1 MMCARL
7 LRSAS
12 AKATADKQAEQ
23 RGRFTQL
30 SENVFAWVSDCYKGS
45 LQIVLRH
52 PAITLGV
59 LIVTIAATGLLFVT
73 VPKGF
78 FPQQDN
84 GTVFGGMQG
93 SQDASFQAM
102 QGAALQVSN
111 TIKTDPAVAAVVSF
125 VGGTNGATNS
135 GFVYVALKPLSERK
149 ISSSEVINRLRP
161 KLAGVPGAMTFLQ
174 AGQDLRIGGRQ
185 SNAQYQ

>member
-1 MMCARL
+1 
-7 LRSAS
+7 
-12 AKATADKQAEQ
+12 
-23 RGRFTQL
+23 
-30 SENVFAWVSDCYKGS
+30 DCYKRS

-59 LIVTIAATGLLFVT
+59 LIVTIAATGFLFVN

-78 FPQQDN
+78 FPEQDN

-125 VGGTNGATNS
+125 VGSNGSTNS

-149 ISSSEVINRLRP
+149 ITSSQVINRLRP
-161 KLAGVPGAMTFLQ
+161 
-174 AGQDLRIGGRQ
+174 
-185 SNAQYQ
+185 